1 MKEETIEE
9 AAERLCPTDYG
20 EKSKNIINMIKLD
33 AFVSGIKWQQER
45 SYSREE
51 IFPLVDMLDQC
62 KDYFFLKKDK
72 NTVDA
77 IADIFKKL
85 KIK

>member
-1 MKEETIEE
+1 MSKQETLEE
-9 AAERLCPTDYG
+9 AAERLYPTDYG

-45 SYSREE
+45 SYSEE
-51 IFPLVDMLDQC
+51 EVYNMIIDLLKRKQIGQII
-62 KDYFFLKKDK
+62 DYG
-72 NTVDA
+72 
-77 IADIFKKL
+77 DIHEWFEQYY